1 MDDQKLISHIEELGL
16 SNKEAR
22 VYVACLK
29 LGPSPVQRI
38 ADQSGIK
45 RVTTY
50 VILESLV
57 GLGLVS
63 QNIKG
68 KKTYFVAEEP
78 SNLERLLEKREQELK
93 EQKHSFDQIL
103 PQLLSLKTVPKEMPE
118 VKFYD
123 SSNGVRS
130 LFADFFEGYR
140 GSARDIY
147 IFSNLDQLH
156 AFSPDRLPDKPNL
169 DRIKYNVQSHLI
181 YTTERGP
188 IFRESNKEKEYMRK
202 SRFVPLDQYPLTGD
216 ISVIGEYVIMVSFEG
231 GRKIGVSIRSA
242 DMARAIKTIFDM
254 SWDLAAKF
262 NDPE

>member
-123 SSNGVRS
+123 SVEGVRS
-130 LFADFFEGYR
+130 LFANLFESYKGP
-140 GSARDIY
+140 SRDIY
-147 IFSNLDQLH
+147 AFSNLDQVN
-156 AFSPDRLPDKPNL
+156 AFNPERGMGNPNPDRVKHGVKS
-169 DRIKYNVQSHLI
+169 RIL
-181 YTTERGP
+181 YTTIRGS
-188 IFRESNKEKEYMRK
+188 ILRDNDKEHDRES
-202 SRFVPLDQYPLTGD
+202 RFIPLDLYPMTGD
-216 ISVIGEYVIMVSFEG
+216 ISVFGDYVVMLSLDG
-231 GRKIGVSIRSA
+231 NRSIGVTIRNGDLA
-242 DMARAIKTIFDM
+242 HAMKVIFDM
-254 SWDLAAKF
+254 SWSLAEKF
-262 NDPE
+262 N